1 MTTTSRPP
9 RAALYARCST
19 TDQNLD
25 VQLHELRQAAQQRGW
40 VVAGE
45 YLDEGVSGAQD
56 SRPGLDGLLADAQAG
71 KLDLVVVWRLDRL
84 GRSLK
89 HLLKLLDEL
98 TSYGVGFTSLR
109 DPGIDT
115 TTASGRLLLQ
125 LLGAF
130 AEFERNLIRERV
142 VAGVRR
148 AQANGVHCGRPKVE
162 LDLRPARALLNEG
175 RAVREVASVLGV
187 SRSTLRRRLEEA
199 VE

>member
-1 MTTTSRPP
+1 M
-9 RAALYARCST
+9 
-19 TDQNLD
+19 
-25 VQLHELRQAAQQRGW
+25 
-40 VVAGE
+40 AGE

-56 SRPGLDGLLADAQAG
+56 SRPGLDGLLKDAQAG

-175 RAVREVASVLGV
+175 RAVREVASILGV

>member
-1 MTTTSRPP
+1 MTTTSSPP

-56 SRPGLDGLLADAQAG
+56 SRPGLDGLLKDAQAG

-98 TSYGVGFTSLR
+98 TSFGVGFTSLR

-175 RAVREVASVLGV
+175 RAVREVASILGV

-199 VE
+199 VK

>member
-1 MTTTSRPP
+1 M
-9 RAALYARCST
+9 
-19 TDQNLD
+19 
-25 VQLHELRQAAQQRGW
+25 
-40 VVAGE
+40 AGE

-56 SRPGLDGLLADAQAG
+56 SRPGLDGLLSDAQVG

-148 AQANGVHCGRPKVE
+148 AQAGVDP
-162 LDLRPARALLNEG
+162 
-175 RAVREVASVLGV
+175 V
-187 SRSTLRRRLEEA
+187 S
-199 VE
+199 

>member
-1 MTTTSRPP
+1 MSTP
-9 RAALYARCST
+9 RRGGLYARCST
-19 TDQNLD
+19 TDQTLD
-25 VQLHELRQAAQQRGW
+25 AQLHELRQAAQQRGW

-56 SRPGLDGLLADAQAG
+56 ARPGLGRLLADAQAG
-71 KLDLVVVWRLDRL
+71 RLDLVVVWRLDRL
-84 GRSLK
+84 GRSLQ

-98 TSYGVGFTSLR
+98 TSFGVGFTSLR

-125 LLGAF
+125 LLGSF
-130 AEFERNLIRERV
+130 AEYERNLIRERV
-142 VAGVRR
+142 IAGVRR
-148 AQANGVHCGRPKVE
+148 ARANGVHCGRPRVE

-175 RAVREVASVLGV
+175 RAVREVASILGV

>member
-1 MTTTSRPP
+1 
-9 RAALYARCST
+9 
-19 TDQNLD
+19 
-25 VQLHELRQAAQQRGW
+25 
-40 VVAGE
+40 
-45 YLDEGVSGAQD
+45 
-56 SRPGLDGLLADAQAG
+56 
-71 KLDLVVVWRLDRL
+71 LDRL
-84 GRSLK
+84 GRSLQ

-98 TSYGVGFTSLR
+98 TSFGVGFTSLR

-175 RAVREVASVLGV
+175 RAVREVASILGV